1 MEECVR
7 APPCGWHHC
16 RFCLLGSF
24 ATSLEVHCNTLRW
37 QRCRTAVLGPVVAP
51 LSADLL
57 ECVILYSTATIKN
70 NQFFRFS
77 FLMFSE
83 GEWRWWWWWWLPDS
97 KKAVGSKPKPV
108 QFTCSPYGFHSQ
120 SKNTQ
125 VRLNSELQS
134 VCRCECGYECLRV
147 FQCGPA
153 INCLTCPACDRPGPM
168 LLPAGIQA
176 QAAPATWVQ
185 EMPSGKWRDGCSL
198 SRFVVL
204 KSAILLNKQMW
215 VCLIPQH
222 SCKCTWT
229 WMSPCSLS
237 S

>member
-1 MEECVR
+1 MGNICLLWTVCTLESHTEASNTSSKLTENSARLFKHNKHKNKQKKWCNRRNLPAQVEECVR

-37 QRCRTAVLGPVVAP
+37 QRCRTTVLGPVVAS

-97 KKAVGSKPKPV
+97 KKAVGSNPKPV

-125 VRLNSELQS
+125 VRLNSKVSVGASAATNACVSFNVALQ
-134 VCRCECGYECLRV
+134 
-147 FQCGPA
+147 
-153 INCLTCPACDRPGPM
+153 
-168 LLPAGIQA
+168 
-176 QAAPATWVQ
+176 
-185 EMPSGKWRDGCSL
+185 
-198 SRFVVL
+198 
-204 KSAILLNKQMW
+204 
-215 VCLIPQH
+215 
-222 SCKCTWT
+222 
-229 WMSPCSLS
+229 
-237 S
+237 